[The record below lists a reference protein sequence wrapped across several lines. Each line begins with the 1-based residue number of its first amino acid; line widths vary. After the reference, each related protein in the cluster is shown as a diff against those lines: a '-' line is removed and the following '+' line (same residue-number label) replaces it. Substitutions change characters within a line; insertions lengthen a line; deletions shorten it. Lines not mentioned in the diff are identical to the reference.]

1 MPLPGLHLLASLGLL
16 AATSAKKSSGGSSF
30 FLIFI
35 IVIAGVYL
43 LFIAPQRRKQR
54 AQAAQQ
60 RNFEVGDE
68 VVTTGGIYGRVDA
81 SEGERVTL
89 DIADGVF
96 IEVARTAIARR
107 VEAVATEVV
116 PDMGATEAD
125 EDDDESSSGDWDPP
139 ASADAAG
146 SSNGAAGSS
155 NGAAAT
161 NGTTAQHS
169 DWGEPWST
177 PPDGEKGAPGA
188 GGSA

>member
-1 MPLPGLHLLASLGLL
+1 MPLPGLHLFASLGLL
-16 AATSAKKSSGGSSF
+16 AATAAKKTSGGSSF

-35 IVIAGVYL
+35 VVIAGVYL

-60 RNFEVGDE
+60 RTYEVGDE

-81 SEGERVTL
+81 NEGERVTL

-116 PDMGATEAD
+116 PESADGEAD
-125 EDDDESSSGDWDPP
+125 GDEDAPASADWDPP
-139 ASADAAG
+139 ASAEVANTNGASTNGAPAAG
-146 SSNGAAGSS
+146 
-155 NGAAAT
+155 
-161 NGTTAQHS
+161 HS
-169 DWGEPWST
+169 EWGEPWST